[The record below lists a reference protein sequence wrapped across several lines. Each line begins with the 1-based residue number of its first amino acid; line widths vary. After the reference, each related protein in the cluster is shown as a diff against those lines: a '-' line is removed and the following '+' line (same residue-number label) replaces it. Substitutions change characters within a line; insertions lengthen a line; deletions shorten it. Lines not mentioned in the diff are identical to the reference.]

1 MKKMRVRNSLTLALI
16 LCVAFAAVGC
26 GVSDEEAMQACVDA
40 VTKLEAQ
47 TEVHVVGTTM
57 LGETADDLEQSSASE
72 YWISGEDYLWVS
84 TVPGMPELWH
94 LHVDGMSLSAE
105 MADGD
110 LDWQTGDDSGL
121 YLTSWVPP
129 IDLGD
134 YDVKSVVT
142 QGDRQVITLT
152 GADQDL
158 AEGTYDS
165 GSYSDYE
172 AVFTLDAQG
181 DLEKFEL
188 SFRAE
193 FPDENGD
200 VSAVYWQWVTEYSE
214 VTEGEVDAY
223 LQELYL
229 EAAG

>member
-1 MKKMRVRNSLTLALI
+1 MRGICSRG
-16 LCVAFAAVGC
+16 LCG
-26 GVSDEEAMQACVDA
+26 
-40 VTKLEAQ
+40 
-47 TEVHVVGTTM
+47 
-57 LGETADDLEQSSASE
+57 ASE

-94 LHVDGMSLSAE
+94 LYVDGMSLSAE

-121 YLTSWVPP
+121 YLTFWVPP

-142 QGDRQVITLT
+142 QGDR
-152 GADQDL
+152 
-158 AEGTYDS
+158 
-165 GSYSDYE
+165 
-172 AVFTLDAQG
+172 
-181 DLEKFEL
+181 
-188 SFRAE
+188 
-193 FPDENGD
+193 
-200 VSAVYWQWVTEYSE
+200 QWVTEYSE